1 MKKYELTEET
11 KVVSGVTLH
20 RIRALTPFG
29 AVTPGTIGGWIES
42 EKNLSHSGNA
52 WVYGDAMV
60 CDNARVF
67 GNAKVYDNARV
78 FGHTKVYGG
87 AQVFGNAKVFDKAE
101 LYGNAWVY
109 GYAQVHGNAEV
120 YGNTWV
126 YGYAQVHGKAKVFDD
141 ADVYDNA
148 EVYGIA
154 RVYGNAQVYGN
165 ADIVNSTH
173 YFVVGPIGSR
183 NGFTTFFRTK
193 DKKIFVSCGCFKD
206 DIQKFEDAVKEK
218 HSGTKHEKTYL
229 AAIELAKLKI
239 EDVSE

>member
-52 WVYGDAMV
+52 WVYGD
-60 CDNARVF
+60 
-67 GNAKVYDNARV
+67 
-78 FGHTKVYGG
+78 
-87 AQVFGNAKVFDKAE
+87 
-101 LYGNAWVY
+101 
-109 GYAQVHGNAEV
+109 AQVHGNAEV